1 VVVPRRVPG
10 KLGARGRRR
19 IRFRSYLSRRAAPGT
34 VSQAHANERRRGYRE
49 SNGIRANVRGSLA
62 SQGARGFKR
71 ARRRSRGSCPYVV
84 VSLQMSIGGSAQR
97 SPSPQTQTPE
107 RACGDAVNGGLAFGC
122 INRAKSRSALSGR
135 ALLVRSSLLRS
146 YAWQGEPEATK
157 ESSNRSAG
165 CATPREAAWG
175 QLGFR
180 DAKSAEEPRA
190 RGRVRNRRSRGRRKS
205 SASLVEGRRP
215 GPGKASSRH
224 GGEVEAVS
232 AVFTESARRAPRKCA
247 HRYRVGIATGAS
259 EARLRVHVV
268 PVTTGMGRTLPHE
281 ARAAR
286 RSDRCAVKRTVLQS
300 WWAASR

>member
-10 KLGARGRRR
+10 KPGARGRKR

-180 DAKSAEEPRA
+180 GAKAPRSLEPGVGCAIAGREAGGRA
-190 RGRVRNRRSRGRRKS
+190 AHLVSKEGVLDREKLRRVTAAGWKRSRRCS
-205 SASLVEGRRP
+205 PNRP
-215 GPGKASSRH
+215 D
-224 GGEVEAVS
+224 
-232 AVFTESARRAPRKCA
+232 A
-247 HRYRVGIATGAS
+247 HRENARTGIEWGS
-259 EARLRVHVV
+259 RQGRQRLGYAFTWCR
-268 PVTTGMGRTLPHE
+268 
-281 ARAAR
+281 
-286 RSDRCAVKRTVLQS
+286 
-300 WWAASR
+300 